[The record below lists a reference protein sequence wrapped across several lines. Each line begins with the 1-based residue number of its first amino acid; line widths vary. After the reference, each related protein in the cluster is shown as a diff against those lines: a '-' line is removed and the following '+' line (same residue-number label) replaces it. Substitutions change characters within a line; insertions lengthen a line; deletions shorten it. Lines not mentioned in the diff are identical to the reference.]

1 MRDSTGGRTL
11 RAESGVREVSTTGGK
26 FTLAEV
32 AEHNTLDDLWLAVD
46 GKVFDITKFAAD
58 HPGGKEVL
66 ELYAGQDGSAEFN
79 MIHHPDIIR
88 KYGRV
93 YEIGDVVED
102 HTDWTVPETE
112 EELADRL
119 AAYKEDG
126 FTIFR
131 GLYSEEQ
138 MERWRQEQ
146 NRLEEASVGM
156 FAPSGPNES
165 PTRTHW
171 FGNMLER
178 SPQLMWEAVSNPRIL
193 DFAERVLGP
202 FVQLDNLT
210 LAAFPPIEDH
220 ASVQGKVSG
229 WHRDRWGRMPNGS
242 YERPMAFNAITYL
255 QDLTDE
261 SGPLRIVPRS
271 HLEPIALEGDEGSK
285 PLPGEQM
292 VYLKRGDTIMTHVS
306 LLHSGS

>member
-1 MRDSTGGRTL
+1 
-11 RAESGVREVSTTGGK
+11 VREVSTTGGK

-131 GLYSEEQ
+131 GLSRACTRRS
-138 MERWRQEQ
+138 RWSAGDRSRTDWRRRQLGCSRRAGQ
-146 NRLEEASVGM
+146 TSRQRGRIGLAICSS
-156 FAPSGPNES
+156 AA
-165 PTRTHW
+165 
-171 FGNMLER
+171 R
-178 SPQLMWEAVSNPRIL
+178 S
-193 DFAERVLGP
+193 
-202 FVQLDNLT
+202 
-210 LAAFPPIEDH
+210 
-220 ASVQGKVSG
+220 
-229 WHRDRWGRMPNGS
+229 
-242 YERPMAFNAITYL
+242 
-255 QDLTDE
+255 
-261 SGPLRIVPRS
+261 
-271 HLEPIALEGDEGSK
+271 
-285 PLPGEQM
+285 
-292 VYLKRGDTIMTHVS
+292 
-306 LLHSGS
+306 

>member
-1 MRDSTGGRTL
+1 MAPASAAEASAAHYTMDR
-11 RAESGVREVSTTGGK
+11 RAQV
-26 FTLAEV
+26 
-32 AEHNTLDDLWLAVD
+32 
-46 GKVFDITKFAAD
+46 
-58 HPGGKEVL
+58 
-66 ELYAGQDGSAEFN
+66 
-79 MIHHPDIIR
+79 
-88 KYGRV
+88 
-93 YEIGDVVED
+93 GDVVED
-102 HTDWTVPETE
+102 HHKDWTVPETE

-156 FAPSGPNES
+156 FAPNGPNES

-178 SPQLMWEAVSNPRIL
+178 SPELMWEAVSNPRIL

-261 SGPLRIVPRS
+261 SGPLRIIPRS

-285 PLPGEQM
+285 PLPGETC
-292 VYLKRGDTIMTHVS
+292 VYLKQGDTIMTHVS
-306 LLHSGS
+306 LLHSGSPNLSPDKRYFFSVYYNISWLKHTDTFTGPNCEQLKAWA